1 MKKVK
6 QLLVTATTL
15 ITVCSGLGLNTT
27 SAYAHTG
34 TGTKANDPKSWNQVD
49 QTDIDTY
56 ANGKRS
62 WTMESCMIQAAAFV
76 KVKTGAE
83 PIGYSPKDLK
93 KELDASN
100 AYSDAGFV
108 VYSKINWGNDWEM
121 VPGDNEFGYTSASYD
136 DVVDAW
142 NQGYLVV
149 MRVQSRAG
157 AHQIA
162 VDHIDSDGTMY
173 IFDSG
178 YKGLKFTDTYS
189 KGDILNMVRFKSKSG
204 RKASELP
211 TLYNNPAGKQ
221 IWARTEKDGQRAK
234 QQAEID
240 EDNRKAEEARLAA
253 EKQAKAEAAAKESQD
268 NLQKAERTNKLKDV
282 DAAVSKAER
291 TKDKS
296 HVAYAHVKVSEL
308 SDVLQQDYLTRLNK
322 IK

>member
-1 MKKVK
+1 MKVK
-6 QLLVTATTL
+6 HLLLTATTL
-15 ITVCSGLGLNTT
+15 ITVCGSLGLNAT

-93 KELDASN
+93 KELDATN

-108 VYSKINWGNDWEM
+108 VYNKINWGNDWEM
-121 VPGDNEFGYTSASYD
+121 VPGDNEFGYTAATYD
-136 DVVDAW
+136 DVVNAW
-142 NQGYLVV
+142 NQGYMVV
-149 MRVQSRAG
+149 IRVQSRAG

-221 IWARTEKDGQRAK
+221 IWTQTEKDGQRAK
-234 QQAEID
+234 QQSEID

-282 DAAVSKAER
+282 DTAVSQAER
-291 TKDKS
+291 TKDEK
-296 HVAYAHVKVSEL
+296 HIAYAHVKVSEL